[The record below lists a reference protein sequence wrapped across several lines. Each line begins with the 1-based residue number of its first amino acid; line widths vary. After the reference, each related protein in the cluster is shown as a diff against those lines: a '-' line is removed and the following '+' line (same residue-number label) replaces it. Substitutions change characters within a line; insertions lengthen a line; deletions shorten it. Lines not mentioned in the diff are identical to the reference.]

1 MAAPPIPPMELTGGA
16 GGSAGPSSA
25 QAGAYGSGLNSSG
38 WQVNF
43 SGMQT
48 AGLASGEGP
57 GGVPGLSSVG
67 GVPWWVLA
75 IVAGVVVWRLKN
87 SRR

>member
-1 MAAPPIPPMELTGGA
+1 VIPEGAKLTGGA

-43 SGMQT
+43 SGTQT
-48 AGLASGEGP
+48 AGFASGEGP
-57 GGVPGLSSVG
+57 GGGIVEYWRCALVGLGHCCRHSG
-67 GVPWWVLA
+67 LA
-75 IVAGVVVWRLKN
+75 LKKI
-87 SRR
+87 RQLRV